1 MRGSFYLVYPVF
13 FDSQSENTKYNGSCS
28 GCAKLAGR
36 LADRLDLNNQIRRVF
51 WELQWISWKQKSW
64 IFSWICQYEP
74 WNWFGIGAQW
84 PINPHDFLAYAR
96 CFHCRIIRIFLDSSS
111 SAAKYDNPFVRFVK
125 FVIFVYI
132 CHTSVTHL
140 SHICQTSATYLSHI
154 CHISVTYLYHIC
166 YTTVTF
172 VYICQIYVT
181 YLSNICHTYVIQIC
195 KTFVSYL

>member
-1 MRGSFYLVYPVF
+1 MVLPLKVIWEEVSTWFIQF

-96 CFHCRIIRIFLDSSS
+96 CFHCRVIRIFLDSSS
-111 SAAKYDNPFVRFVK
+111 SAAKYDNPFKANFC
-125 FVIFVYI
+125 F
-132 CHTSVTHL
+132 
-140 SHICQTSATYLSHI
+140 
-154 CHISVTYLYHIC
+154 
-166 YTTVTF
+166 
-172 VYICQIYVT
+172 
-181 YLSNICHTYVIQIC
+181 SNCLGYSLQHV
-195 KTFVSYL
+195 F